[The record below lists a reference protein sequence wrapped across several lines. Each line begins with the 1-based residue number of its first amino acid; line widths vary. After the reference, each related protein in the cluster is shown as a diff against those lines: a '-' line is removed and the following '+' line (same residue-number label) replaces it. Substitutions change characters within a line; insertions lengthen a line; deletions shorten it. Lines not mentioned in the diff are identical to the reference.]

1 MKLIAAIDKNRGIG
15 YQNKLL
21 VQIPQDMNHFQ
32 AMTMNQVIIM
42 GRKTLESFPGGRPLY
57 GRTNI
62 VLTRSNKSF
71 AKPAITCHSIE
82 DVLESLK
89 DYPDKEVYVIGGEE
103 IYHAF
108 LPYASKAY
116 ITYIDYEYRAD
127 AYFPVLPKDEWKLV
141 EESEEQTYFN
151 LEYYFRT
158 YEKI

>member
-1 MKLIAAIDKNRGIG
+1 MRLIAAIDKNRGIG

-21 VQIPQDMNHFQ
+21 VQIPQDINHFQ

-82 DVLESLK
+82 DVLEVLK

-108 LPYASKAY
+108 LPYANKAY